1 MYFVGNEF
9 NADNG
14 GYKTLAQAQKQ
25 AEKKKMKVFDTD
37 GAVVWP
43 EAAAAEQE
51 AAEQAAG
58 EATAATETA
67 ETVAGV
73 NNAADGEN
81 AENGANNET
90 TAANNEG
97 VKVELIDD
105 VPEGALEDNPDG
117 STNVYNEAGEKV
129 GTMDKEN
136 VEKVMEA
143 AAAAFIIGTVEVVYK
158 GMIALRNAPKWSDGH
173 KCGIAKTGYKSEVVE
188 KAIVNGSPLYKLVN
202 GKWISGKPEHV
213 KFTAAE

>member
-9 NADNG
+9 NQDNG
-14 GYKTLAQAQKQ
+14 GYKTLAQAKKQ
-25 AEKKKMKVFDTD
+25 AEKKNMKVFDTD

-43 EAAAAEQE
+43 EAA
-51 AAEQAAG
+51 EQATE

-73 NNAADGEN
+73 NNAAEEEK
-81 AENGANNET
+81 AENGANNEA
-90 TAANNEG
+90 TAASNDG
-97 VKVELIDD
+97 VKVELTDD

-129 GTMDKEN
+129 GTMDKES

-158 GMIALRNAPKWSDGH
+158 GMIAVRNAPKWGDGH
-173 KCGIAKTGYKSEVVE
+173 KCGIVKTGYKADVVE